1 MATVP
6 QTRNLDFFY
15 FISQPEDC
23 NIKIIITEISLDIS
37 MISDYNSPLIYKV
50 RYRTAEVRMMKLKQE
65 KALKEYNYLW
75 REIEK
80 LFHEIA
86 WKAGVSD
93 SAYAIL
99 ATILELGEGCLQKD
113 ICDLNAISKQTIH
126 SSIKKME
133 QDGLIMF
140 GQESGKDKR
149 IYLTPQGK
157 AFAREKILPSAEAEN
172 QVFAEMS
179 KEESQELLRLTEKY
193 LRRFQAKIEE
203 L

>member
-1 MATVP
+1 MPLV
-6 QTRNLDFFY
+6 RKFDFFTLS
-15 FISQPEDC
+15 FSRRIVCDINKP
-23 NIKIIITEISLDIS
+23 ILEIGLDIS

-50 RYRTAEVRMMKLKQE
+50 RYRTAEVRMMKLRQE

-113 ICDLNAISKQTIH
+113 ICDLNSISKQTIH

-149 IYLTPQGK
+149 IYLTPGK
-157 AFAREKILPSAEAEN
+157 SICKRKNITI
-172 QVFAEMS
+172 
-179 KEESQELLRLTEKY
+179 RGG
-193 LRRFQAKIEE
+193 
-203 L
+203 

>member
-1 MATVP
+1 MTTHAVFRIIQNP
-6 QTRNLDFFY
+6 LD
-15 FISQPEDC
+15 
-23 NIKIIITEISLDIS
+23 TS
-37 MISDYNSPLIYKV
+37 MISDYNRQIAHKV
-50 RYRTAEVRMMKLKQE
+50 RYRTGKVRMMKLKQE

-113 ICDLNAISKQTIH
+113 ICDLNSISKQTIH

-133 QDGLIMF
+133 QDGLIRF
-140 GQESGKDKR
+140 GQEPGKDKR
-149 IYLTPQGK
+149 VYLTPEGQ
-157 AFAREKILPSAEAEN
+157 AFAREKILPSADAEN

-179 KEESQELLRLTEKY
+179 KEESQELIRLTEKY
-193 LRRFQAKIEE
+193 LRQFQAKIKQ